1 MGVVS
6 RARMVLASSV
16 AKEALVAGAGVALV
30 AMAVVERMKTFVG
43 SWASLRVVDGSVGS
57 SGCWHMP
64 MDRRWPIEELA
75 VVVCVDL
82 LGIHYLTSFRPVAHS
97 PCYCGHRQVELW
109 FCSSQLQP
117 QRPRIECV
125 GPTKVLSLQ

>member
-1 MGVVS
+1 
-6 RARMVLASSV
+6 MVLASSV

-30 AMAVVERMKTFVG
+30 AMAVVERMKTSVG
-43 SWASLRVVDGSVGS
+43 SWASVRAVDGLVGS

-64 MDRRWPIEELA
+64 MDRRRPIEELA

-117 QRPRIECV
+117 QRPKIGCV
-125 GPTKVLSLQ
+125 VLMKVLTLQ

>member
-6 RARMVLASSV
+6 RARMVLTSSV

-57 SGCWHMP
+57 SGC
-64 MDRRWPIEELA
+64 
-75 VVVCVDL
+75 
-82 LGIHYLTSFRPVAHS
+82 
-97 PCYCGHRQVELW
+97 
-109 FCSSQLQP
+109 
-117 QRPRIECV
+117 
-125 GPTKVLSLQ
+125 